1 MLDLTGLIAMSF
13 LGVGG
18 FWIGFYAARTANEI
32 GLKIC
37 TGVVD
42 GTTVP
47 TAQRWQ
53 MLYNMWVP
61 YQSGGFMATIFFG
74 VAQLLMASLVDS
86 EGVKL
91 LAYLAVVIAAVA
103 CLFWMATGIVIFMN
117 YRSVLRQ
124 AEAD

>member
-1 MLDLTGLIAMSF
+1 MLDLTGLIAMS
-13 LGVGG
+13 LIGAAG
-18 FWIGFYAARTANEI
+18 FWIVLQLGRTANEMS
-32 GLKIC
+32 LQIC
-37 TGVVD
+37 TGVVN

-47 TAQRWQ
+47 TVQRWY

-61 YQSGGFMATIFFG
+61 YQSGGIMATIFFG

-91 LAYLAVVIAAVA
+91 LAYLAVVMAAVVS
-103 CLFWMATGIVIFMN
+103 LFWIATGILIFINM
-117 YRSVLRQ
+117 RSVLRQ

>member
-1 MLDLTGLIAMSF
+1 MSDSTGLIVISF
-13 LGVGG
+13 LAVSVSSYVLYSGR
-18 FWIGFYAARTANEI
+18 IANEY

-47 TAQRWQ
+47 TVQRWH
-53 MLYNMWVP
+53 MVYNMWVP
-61 YQSGGFMATIFFG
+61 YQSGAFMGTMFVG
-74 VAQLLMASLVDS
+74 VAELVTASLVGN
-86 EGVKL
+86 ENVKF
-91 LAYLAVVIAAVA
+91 LAYLVLIMAFVGS
-103 CLFWMATGIVIFMN
+103 LFSALTGIVIFMN